1 MWGRNDE
8 ALRSNFFY
16 FFLNKMLNYT
26 EKKKC
31 WLYNKCIIEK

>member
-1 MWGRNDE
+1 
-8 ALRSNFFY
+8 
-16 FFLNKMLNYT
+16 MLNYT